1 MGSEM
6 CIRDRAQTLRAEA
19 HAYTSKVRAEAES
32 AVSQVQL
39 SARSQAETIRS
50 QAASEVETVRSYAS
64 TTLRAME
71 AQMATKDSELEALR
85 LEMEALRRGRMQEV
99 VSQLRAPS
107 MASSHHP
114 EEWSIATP
122 KQNRTHYTPSM
133 GDLSGE
139 NALVPS
145 TPSSTLR
152 SWDPALLSVLW
163 F

>member
-1 MGSEM
+1 
-6 CIRDRAQTLRAEA
+6 
-19 HAYTSKVRAEAES
+19 
-32 AVSQVQL
+32 
-39 SARSQAETIRS
+39 
-50 QAASEVETVRSYAS
+50 
-64 TTLRAME
+64 
-71 AQMATKDSELEALR
+71 MATKDSELEALR

-122 KQNRTHYTPSM
+122 KQNRTQYTPSM

-145 TPSSTLR
+145 TPSSTQFLWQLRVR
-152 SWDPALLSVLW
+152 SWDLALLPFLW
-163 F
+163 YGRPGGSSTDR